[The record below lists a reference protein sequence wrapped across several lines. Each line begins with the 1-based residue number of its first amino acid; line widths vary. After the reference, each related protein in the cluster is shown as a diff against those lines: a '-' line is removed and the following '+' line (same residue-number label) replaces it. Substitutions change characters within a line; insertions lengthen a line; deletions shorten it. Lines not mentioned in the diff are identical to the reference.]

1 MEACVMMREL
11 RRGGG
16 VYRLQHKNFRRLRV
30 KIFEVAVSSLS
41 ALYFGH
47 CYKTS
52 GYFFSSSEKNSTS
65 LGVKPRQ
72 GGHQCAEK

>member
-16 VYRLQHKNFRRLRV
+16 VDRLQHKNFLRLRV
-30 KIFEVAVSSLS
+30 KIFEFAVSSLG

-47 CYKTS
+47 CYHTS
-52 GYFFSSSEKNSTS
+52 GYFFSSLE
-65 LGVKPRQ
+65 
-72 GGHQCAEK
+72 

>member
-1 MEACVMMREL
+1 MTREFTS
-11 RRGGG
+11 RGAQ

-30 KIFEVAVSSLS
+30 KIFEIAVSSLGV
-41 ALYFGH
+41 LYFGH
-47 CYKTS
+47 CYDTS
-52 GYFFSSSEKNSTS
+52 GYFFSSLLKNSTS